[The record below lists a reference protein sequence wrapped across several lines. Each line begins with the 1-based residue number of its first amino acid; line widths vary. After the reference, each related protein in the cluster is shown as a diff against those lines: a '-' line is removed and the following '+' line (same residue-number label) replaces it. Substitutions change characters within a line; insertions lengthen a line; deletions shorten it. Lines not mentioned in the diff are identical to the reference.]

1 MDIILT
7 DQIAILFIYLTN
19 SIGQSSGLLNRKF
32 GVQVPGGVPLLA
44 SPANCQKKR
53 YGSEFTRR
61 WPSPDVLGLVML
73 RVLYITLR
81 GALRKAACRTGGL
94 EGMTTTSNVFILYP
108 MLYSKIRIKVM
119 FLFSFGVKL
128 WKH

>member
-53 YGSEFTRR
+53 YSSESTRE
-61 WPSPDVLGLVML
+61 WPSLSVNGAGDVGSV
-73 RVLYITLR
+73 I
-81 GALRKAACRTGGL
+81 
-94 EGMTTTSNVFILYP
+94 
-108 MLYSKIRIKVM
+108 
-119 FLFSFGVKL
+119 
-128 WKH
+128 

>member
-53 YGSEFTRR
+53 YGSESTRR

-73 RVLYITLR
+73 RVLYTTLR

-94 EGMTTTSNVFILYP
+94 EGMTTTSIILYI
-108 MLYSKIRIKVM
+108 KIRIKVM

-128 WKH
+128 